1 MAAQHRTPAYCPHG
15 DRLSRLHRGCDWEA
29 AAIVATRL
37 ATRARWEFRE
47 SREGE
52 IDEASAENGLAL
64 GLPHRWL
71 MELAVRYKVSLL
83 GGWRRALGRLARVKG
98 ADGLLARGTLGAL
111 DLREEPVVLRLHL
124 VEPRLDR

>member
-29 AAIVATRL
+29 AAIR
-37 ATRARWEFRE
+37 RDARSEFRE

-52 IDEASAENGLAL
+52 IDGGTLVNVL

>member
-37 ATRARWEFRE
+37 ATRARSFARAERVKLT
-47 SREGE
+47 
-52 IDEASAENGLAL
+52 EASRNGLAL

>member
-15 DRLSRLHRGCDWEA
+15 DRLSRLHRCCDWEA
-29 AAIVATRL
+29 AAIAATRL
-37 ATRARWEFRE
+37 ATRARSAER
-47 SREGE
+47 GVKLT
-52 IDEASAENGLAL
+52 EASTEWFSFL

>member
-1 MAAQHRTPAYCPHG
+1 
-15 DRLSRLHRGCDWEA
+15 
-29 AAIVATRL
+29 
-37 ATRARWEFRE
+37 
-47 SREGE
+47 
-52 IDEASAENGLAL
+52 
-64 GLPHRWL
+64 